1 MEHKE
6 FWIAIGDLHEST
18 RNMARI
24 PDADRAAGI
33 IITGDLTNK
42 GGKRKAESILGK
54 IGEVNPAVYAITG
67 NMDTREIRSL
77 LENKGM
83 SIQARGIALN
93 ERVGLAG
100 VGCSLPTP
108 FGTPSEV
115 SEETLATWLKQ
126 AVADIRHLPRTL
138 LATHNPPLNT
148 VADRLS
154 NGRHVGSKA
163 IRQFIDHSQPEVVVT
178 GHIHEA
184 IGEERLQKTK
194 LINPG
199 PFAAGGY
206 VMIQAENGELD
217 AELRRL

>member
-42 GGKRKAESILGK
+42 GSKRKAESILGK
-54 IGEVNPAVYAITG
+54 IVEVNPAVYAITG

-83 SIQARGIALN
+83 SIQARGIPLN

-199 PFAAGGY
+199 PLAAGGY
-206 VMIQAENGELD
+206 VIIQAENGELD